1 MIFSHRMVVRLSLS
15 FLKTD
20 MMLTRSNT
28 NCTHHECDPMITS
41 LNMINH
47 MTGLIMYRLI
57 NMDYNNYSNNNNNNN
72 NNNSDNMMDFTA

>member
-1 MIFSHRMVVRLSLS
+1 
-15 FLKTD
+15 
-20 MMLTRSNT
+20 
-28 NCTHHECDPMITS
+28 MITS

-72 NNNSDNMMDFTA
+72 NNNSDNMVDFTA